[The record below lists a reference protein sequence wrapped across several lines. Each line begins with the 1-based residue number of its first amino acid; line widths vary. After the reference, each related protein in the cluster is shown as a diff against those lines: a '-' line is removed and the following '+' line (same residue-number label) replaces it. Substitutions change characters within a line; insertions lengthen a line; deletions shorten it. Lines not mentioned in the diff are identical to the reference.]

1 MPEDMHFDHTSLV
14 LLSYFNLFPI
24 FILVYLICKCIWILL
39 LLSGDCW
46 VSEDETVEIREGT
59 LVRLRIIGLTIDAEV
74 IVRWFCYYV
83 VCIVVI
89 GFYYYSILRYLVQP
103 ALIPMSLSPTLF
115 DCCELSLSCFFRMLW
130 VLLETPS

>member
-39 LLSGDCW
+39 SLSGDCW

-59 LVRLRIIGLTIDAEV
+59 IVRLRIIGLTIDAEV

-103 ALIPMSLSPTLF
+103 ALVPMPLSPYI
-115 DCCELSLSCFFRMLW
+115 
-130 VLLETPS
+130 V